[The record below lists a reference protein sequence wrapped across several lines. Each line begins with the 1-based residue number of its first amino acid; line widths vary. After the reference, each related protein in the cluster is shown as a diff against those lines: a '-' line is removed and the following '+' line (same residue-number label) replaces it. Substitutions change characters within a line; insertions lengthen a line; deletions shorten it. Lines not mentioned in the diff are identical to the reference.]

1 MLPGRRLRD
10 WRQPFEALLS
20 LIFFVYSGLNLYA
33 SEHVIRYLPFHNT
46 FNLVT
51 RVLVAA
57 SVLIIVT
64 VVLPAK
70 KRTPHPSGEGAEY
83 G

>member
-51 RVLVAA
+51 RVLVVA

-70 KRTPHPSGEGAEY
+70 KRTPHPSAEGAENK
-83 G
+83 

>member
-20 LIFFVYSGLNLYA
+20 LIFFAYSGLNLYA

-51 RVLVAA
+51 RVLLAV
-57 SVLIIVT
+57 SFLIFVT

-70 KRTPHPSGEGAEY
+70 KRTPQPSAEGD
-83 G
+83 GT